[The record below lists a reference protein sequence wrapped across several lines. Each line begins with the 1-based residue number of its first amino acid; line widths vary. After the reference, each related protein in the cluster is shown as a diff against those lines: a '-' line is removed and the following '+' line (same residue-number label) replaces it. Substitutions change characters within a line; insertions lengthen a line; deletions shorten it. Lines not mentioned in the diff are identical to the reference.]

1 MKCWRIDIW
10 TKLSAYENRTLPA
23 PQARR
28 LESHFLRCNDCKD
41 RLARLRKGQAWA
53 KSIPSATLARDLW
66 PIIEQ
71 TLLSKSDAR
80 GQFPRA
86 WVWMAA
92 GVLSL
97 CVFGIFF
104 FWKQHQ
110 ETRTEEILRYQQVD
124 IAEMAQ
130 NTAPHI
136 VTEGFVSEVRIDSE
150 DGDTLF
156 RLVENPTRHEPF
168 VICEI
173 ISPHKLQPP
182 PIGSR
187 VRVFGVSRFDSKENH
202 QWFEVHPV
210 FKIQTIQQ

>member
-10 TKLSAYENRTLPA
+10 TKLSRYENRTLSA

-53 KSIPSATLARDLW
+53 KSIPSVTPARDLW
-66 PIIEQ
+66 PFIQ
-71 TLLSKSDAR
+71 QALLSKSDAR
-80 GQFPRA
+80 SPSSRA
-86 WVWMAA
+86 WAWVAA
-92 GVLSL
+92 SVLCL
-97 CVFGIFF
+97 CVFSIFF

-110 ETRTEEILRYQQVD
+110 ETRTEEVTRYREVE
-124 IAEMAQ
+124 IAEMPQ
-130 NTAPHI
+130 NTDPHI
-136 VTEGFVSEVRIDSE
+136 VTEGFVSEVRVDSE
-150 DGDTLF
+150 DGDTRF
-156 RLVENPTRHEPF
+156 RLVENPARREPF

-173 ISPHKLQPP
+173 IGPYKLQPP